1 MSYNN
6 IARKPFYNI
15 CTEAEFLDI
24 IGIKVLSV
32 FLSKLSRL
40 SPETSMKMYVNEFG
54 FCSALLNTIVESYVL
69 FVHVKVR

>member
-1 MSYNN
+1 LGLPPHHHPISHLIRGYFNNDDVTVLLLLGVSFMSYNN

-32 FLSKLSRL
+32 FLLAIHSHL
-40 SPETSMKMYVNEFG
+40 Y
-54 FCSALLNTIVESYVL
+54 
-69 FVHVKVR
+69 